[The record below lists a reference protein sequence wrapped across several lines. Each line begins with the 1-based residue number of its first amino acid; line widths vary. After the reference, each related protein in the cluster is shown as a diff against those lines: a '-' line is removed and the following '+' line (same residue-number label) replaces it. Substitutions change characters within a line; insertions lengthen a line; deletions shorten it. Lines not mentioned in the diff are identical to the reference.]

1 MTNQRHYRI
10 IGTFDDAISNFL
22 YYSRKE
28 DDVLPVGAI
37 EKAIVDGEVTIN
49 ELCMKLFTT
58 LHEAAKIPVPK
69 LSVATKTLTCAY
81 CGYAYSSPTPET
93 QHERLSEHIKTCDK
107 HPLREA
113 EAKIKNLTHLLR
125 QVYHHP
131 ANVTGERFSEHLMDA
146 NIKLAKDVS
155 LAIGDTQL

>member
-10 IGTFDDAISNFL
+10 IGAFDATISKFL
-22 YYSRKE
+22 YYHRKE
-28 DDVLPVGAI
+28 DEILPVGAI

-58 LHEAAKIPVPK
+58 LHEAAKIPIPK
-69 LSVATKTLTCAY
+69 LPETVTTMTCAY
-81 CGYAYSSPTPET
+81 CGYAYPEGTPAT
-93 QHERLSEHIKTCDK
+93 QHEKLSEHIKTCAK

-125 QVYHHP
+125 QVYHH
-131 ANVTGERFSEHLMDA
+131 ASNVTGERFSEHLMDV

-155 LAIGDTQL
+155 LAIGDTQP